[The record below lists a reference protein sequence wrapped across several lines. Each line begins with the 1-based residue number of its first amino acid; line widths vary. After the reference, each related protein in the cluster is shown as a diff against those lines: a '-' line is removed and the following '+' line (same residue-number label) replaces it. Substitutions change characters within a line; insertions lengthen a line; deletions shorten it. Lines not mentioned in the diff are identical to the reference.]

1 MQTVHK
7 FCRLISFHFTNN
19 GSMEDMHTLDRKN
32 IQNRKHPFQQYRAKA
47 DKKKYPEYAKPP
59 YEFKIKKQNQ
69 NDCKIP
75 AYLSLNYAGR

>member
-1 MQTVHK
+1 MQTIHK

-19 GSMEDMHTLDRKN
+19 GSMEDMHTMDRKKYPKYKTPVPTAQSQSRQ
-32 IQNRKHPFQQYRAKA
+32 I
-47 DKKKYPEYAKPP
+47 KYPEYAKPP